1 MLHWTALVTVLAVL
15 VYFSS
20 GYLVVRA
27 RQKYGVAAPAT
38 IGNPDFERV
47 FRVQMNT
54 LEWMP
59 IFLPLLWLFAYY
71 VSDRGAAILGIAWC
85 VGRVVYI
92 VGYSKA
98 AAKRRT
104 GLHHPG
110 GRLSAPAPRRGRRH
124 RHRACTQRVRI
135 K

>member
-47 FRVQMNT
+47 FQIGRASCRERV
-54 LEWMP
+54 
-59 IFLPLLWLFAYY
+59 
-71 VSDRGAAILGIAWC
+71 
-85 VGRVVYI
+85 
-92 VGYSKA
+92 
-98 AAKRRT
+98 
-104 GLHHPG
+104 
-110 GRLSAPAPRRGRRH
+110 
-124 RHRACTQRVRI
+124 
-135 K
+135 